1 MNDDLQKLIQTLQL
15 QTQAL
20 QIQSDAIN
28 ALAASNN
35 RLADELMSESEADH
49 SIPAYDLSGKPIVIR

>member
-1 MNDDLQKLIQTLQL
+1 MNDLMLKLIETMQL

-35 RLADELMSESEADH
+35 RLADALMSESEAEH

>member
-1 MNDDLQKLIQTLQL
+1 MKEDLQKLIQTLQL
-15 QTQAL
+15 QTGAL

-35 RLADELMSESEADH
+35 RLADALMSESETDNA
-49 SIPAYDLSGKPIVIR
+49 IPAYDLSGKPIVIR